1 MGYRSKVCL
10 SARNEAAQML
20 VQSML
25 FREIADEKHS
35 HQKEGVLY
43 AFAMVESAKWYEH
56 DPTYP
61 EVEEITKLRSEHFDD
76 VNFVR
81 AGEEFDDIEAQ
92 IGFWDDP
99 YDVQPSVDICW
110 RVPEVG

>member
-10 SARNEAAQML
+10 SARNEAAQLL
-20 VQSML
+20 VQTAF

-43 AFAMVESAKWYEH
+43 AFAMAEWVKWYEQ
-56 DPTYP
+56 DPVYP
-61 EVEEITKLRSEHFDD
+61 EVEEITNLRNQHYDD

-81 AGEEFDDIEAQ
+81 RGEEFDDIEAQ
-92 IGFWDDP
+92 IGFWEDP
-99 YDVQPSVDICW
+99 YNVQPSVDICW
-110 RVPEVG
+110 RIPG